1 MAGWCGGG
9 RGDRAQL
16 NIVNIHRQEVDW
28 EGEHLKLR
36 PRKEHIGHRGNYDKL
51 TIKNMGLNLC
61 ENSNKASKT
70 KCEKSCLK
78 VAYNK

>member
-1 MAGWCGGG
+1 MG
-9 RGDRAQL
+9 RGTPKVETEEGA
-16 NIVNIHRQEVDW
+16 HR
-28 EGEHLKLR
+28 K
-36 PRKEHIGHRGNYDKL
+36 HRGNYDKL